1 MSSSWY
7 KLRYI
12 DTKGNRKTERIKAKS
27 MRLAKQYI
35 TSRNYNLMSIRKV
48 YAIEKHLLK
57 FKSAKI
63 FKILFQPK
71 LTRNEVYWLTKELY
85 GFLDSGLP
93 LLDAIY
99 ALKGFS
105 TSKRYQKTLNRII
118 QEIETGKQLS
128 DALENFPTSFPR
140 YYIIAVKSG
149 ENVGHL
155 SESLKSNAETINW
168 VNINRTKIVQATIF
182 PIISFIMMV
191 TSFIV
196 SLRVLVPYF
205 MKVLRQ
211 MRVEP
216 PFITARM
223 FELNV
228 FLTKNGGLIL
238 IGINACLMLIALLA
252 SNKKT
257 GYYLERI
264 IVKLPIY
271 GQLYI
276 YFMSTYLAQILTLLI
291 NQKYSILNSFLLCK
305 NLFNGPF
312 FNKEMEIIHNKI
324 KKGYSMGQCFDES
337 ILFPRFMA
345 QLIKDGEKT
354 GTLDSKMSAI
364 SELYKARL
372 ENKVEWVF
380 KMISPAYLLFTIGVT
395 IFFIYAFFW
404 PVWSLYF

>member
-1 MSSSWY
+1 
-7 KLRYI
+7 
-12 DTKGNRKTERIKAKS
+12 
-27 MRLAKQYI
+27 
-35 TSRNYNLMSIRKV
+35 
-48 YAIEKHLLK
+48 
-57 FKSAKI
+57 
-63 FKILFQPK
+63 
-71 LTRNEVYWLTKELY
+71 
-85 GFLDSGLP
+85 
-93 LLDAIY
+93 
-99 ALKGFS
+99 
-105 TSKRYQKTLNRII
+105 
-118 QEIETGKQLS
+118 
-128 DALENFPTSFPR
+128 
-140 YYIIAVKSG
+140 
-149 ENVGHL
+149 
-155 SESLKSNAETINW
+155 
-168 VNINRTKIVQATIF
+168 
-182 PIISFIMMV
+182 
-191 TSFIV
+191 
-196 SLRVLVPYF
+196 

-228 FLTKNGGLIL
+228 FLTKHGGLIL
-238 IGINACLMLIALLA
+238 IGINASLMLIALLA

-291 NQKYSILNSFLLCK
+291 NQRYSILNSFLLCK

-312 FNKEMEIIHNKI
+312 FNKEMETIHNKI

-372 ENKVEWVF
+372 ENQVEWVF

-395 IFFIYAFFW
+395 VFFIYAFFW

>member
-7 KLRYI
+7 KFRYI
-12 DTKGNRKTERIKAKS
+12 DTKGNRQSERIKAKS
-27 MRLAKQYI
+27 LRLAKQYI
-35 TSRNYNLMSIRKV
+35 TSKNYNLISIRKT
-48 YAIEKHLLK
+48 YPIEKHLQ
-57 FKSAKI
+57 KI
-63 FKILFQPK
+63 KKNHLYKIIFQPK

-85 GFLDSGLP
+85 GFLESGLP
-93 LLDAIY
+93 LLDALY

-105 TSKRYQKTLNRII
+105 TAKRYQKTLSIII
-118 QEIETGKQLS
+118 QEIEHGKRLS
-128 DALENFPTSFPR
+128 DALEDFPTSFPR

-149 ENVGHL
+149 ESVGHL

-182 PIISFIMMV
+182 PILSFIMMG

-216 PFITARM
+216 PFITQQM
-223 FELNV
+223 FELNQ
-228 FLTKNGGLIL
+228 FLVKNGSTLI
-238 IGINACLMLIALLA
+238 IMVNAFFMLIAILA

-291 NQKYSILNSFLLCK
+291 NQRYSILNSFLLCK

-312 FNKEMEIIHNKI
+312 FNREMEIIHDKI
-324 KKGYSMGQCFDES
+324 KRGFSMGQCFDES

-380 KMISPAYLLFTIGVT
+380 KMISPAYLLFTIAIT

-404 PVWSLYF
+404 PVWNLYF

>member
-7 KLRYI
+7 KFRYI
-12 DTKGNRKTERIKAKS
+12 DTKGNRQVDRIKAKS
-27 MRLAKQYI
+27 LRLAKQYV
-35 TSRNYNLMSIRKV
+35 TSKNYNLISIRRVYKV
-48 YAIEKHLLK
+48 EKHLIQLK
-57 FKSAKI
+57 KNRI
-63 FKILFQPK
+63 YKILFQPK
-71 LTRNEVYWLTKELY
+71 LTRNEVYWFTKELY

-93 LLDAIY
+93 LLDALY

-105 TSKRYQKTLNRII
+105 TAKRYQKTMSSII
-118 QEIETGKQLS
+118 QEIEHGKPFS
-128 DALENFPTSFPR
+128 DALEEFPTSFPR

-155 SESLKSNAETINW
+155 SESLKSNASTINW

-182 PIISFIMMV
+182 PIISFVMMV

-196 SLRVLVPYF
+196 SLRILVPYF

-228 FLTKNGGLIL
+228 FLTKHGGLL
-238 IGINACLMLIALLA
+238 IFGINAFFLLIAVLA

-264 IVKLPIY
+264 IVKLPVY
-271 GQLYI
+271 GQLYV
-276 YFMSTYLAQILTLLI
+276 YFMSTYLSQILTLLI
-291 NQKYSILNSFLLCK
+291 NQRYSILNSFLLCK

-312 FNKEMEIIHNKI
+312 FNREMEIIHNKI
-324 KKGYSMGQCFDES
+324 KKGFSMGQCFDES
-337 ILFPRFMA
+337 ILFPKFMA

-395 IFFIYAFFW
+395 VFFMYAFFW